1 MENIGHCE
9 YGPLQISVGGM
20 ALTTILQPWMRG
32 SNTWPSDRS
41 VAAHTVVPHVQRMGY
56 RWRQSWQE
64 SCSWPSSFN
73 PFKVIAGRPA
83 VSRDLALR
91 LLAAHQYLRHRACLF
106 NMALRAVGEQM
117 VAHLGCNFS
126 GDRHA
131 IAMTCQATLGRT
143 LINRMGNR
151 RRSGIKRPC
160 AETIAERFIL
170 HLRGSDDSIKHTW
183 VDLL

>member
-106 NMALRAVGEQM
+106 NMGTTHVCRKS
-117 VAHLGCNFS
+117 H
-126 GDRHA
+126 
-131 IAMTCQATLGRT
+131 GRKCRSPT
-143 LINRMGNR
+143 QSLPDEASQRRLEGKRRPPLIRS
-151 RRSGIKRPC
+151 RRSSSRPSW
-160 AETIAERFIL
+160 AQQHPR
-170 HLRGSDDSIKHTW
+170 RQ
-183 VDLL
+183 